1 MEIQRI
7 LTEIISDLRQADFIN
22 DANELHHLSTFLL
35 KKKLATDSRKTILFE
50 IAMRCHVKWLG
61 DYYIPHL
68 SQKDWWGKLD
78 KLNMATKTHL
88 RRIR

>member
-1 MEIQRI
+1 MEIQKI
-7 LTEIISDLRQADFIN
+7 LTEIISDLRQAGFIN
-22 DANELHHLSTFLL
+22 DANELHHFSTFLL
-35 KKKLATDSRKTILFE
+35 DKKLAKDSRKTILFE

-61 DYYIPHL
+61 DHYIPHL

-88 RRIR
+88 RRIQ